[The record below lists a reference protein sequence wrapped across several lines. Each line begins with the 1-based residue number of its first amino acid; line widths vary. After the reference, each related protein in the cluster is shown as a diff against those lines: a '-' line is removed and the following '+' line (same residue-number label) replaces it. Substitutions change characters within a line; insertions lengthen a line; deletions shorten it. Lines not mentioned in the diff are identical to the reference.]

1 MTPKQA
7 LTIISKSFVTEEERQ
22 QALSVLQEAV
32 NKRTALPPINRM
44 CGTYL
49 LSYCP
54 SCGKDIYSIYSA
66 CRFCG
71 QLIDWS
77 ICDDKT

>member
-1 MTPKQA
+1 MSPKQA
-7 LTIISKSFVTEEERQ
+7 LTVIRKSSVAENERQ

-44 CGTYL
+44 CGNYL
-49 LSYCP
+49 LSNCP
-54 SCGKDIYSIYSA
+54 SCGKDIYSIYGA

-77 ICDDKT
+77 IYADKT